1 MISVEGGR
9 KMPCES
15 CGVQFSVFRRKRACS
30 ECERLYCAACLR
42 RGGGMCAP
50 CRALSTRPL
59 VRHSITHLK
68 ARDLQCFLQRQN
80 VSTRGCVEKEELV
93 SLCVSHVNSTA
104 YRRRGTNG
112 NDSRN
117 SGPFTTLK
125 GFTNNINDIINSAF
139 DLRPNSSPQPS
150 NTFSNCYNAGHAHS
164 HAGSAA
170 PHPAQPQPP
179 PRERFTINPGGERDP
194 RVPPEGGGGG
204 GGGGV
209 GGVTHSSSSDSS
221 AGAGGARLDT
231 ADCFEVEDLD
241 DSGWEFVNKPADPLP
256 GDSEVLIAPN
266 MDVPNSAEPPR
277 PQPQPQPQPRERAT
291 TRQSAHL
298 PREARSSSEVPYDR
312 AVERL
317 RAPAP
322 YGSPQRA
329 ASELEL
335 RAETADT
342 TGTDTTS
349 LQDEPMMDQERGS
362 TPAHVTL
369 DSIADERALE
379 ALSVRQLKELLARN
393 RVEFR
398 GCLERRD
405 LLARATTLYRDHLK
419 YKDEIEALPLEECCK
434 ICMAAPLECVL
445 LECGHIA
452 ACTRCAKQ
460 LAECPICRQ
469 YVVRAVRFFRS

>member
-1 MISVEGGR
+1 
-9 KMPCES
+9 MPCES

-59 VRHSITHLK
+59 VRHSIAHLK

-93 SLCVSHVNSTA
+93 SLCVTHVNSMA

-139 DLRPNSSPQPS
+139 DLRPNATPQPS
-150 NTFSNCYNAGHAHS
+150 NTYSACYNAGHAHS

-170 PHPAQPQPP
+170 PQPAQPPQPQPP
-179 PRERFTINPGGERDP
+179 PRERFTVNPGGERDP
-194 RVPPEGGGGG
+194 REGAGAGGDEGGGEGG
-204 GGGGV
+204 I
-209 GGVTHSSSSDSS
+209 THSSSSSS
-221 AGAGGARLDT
+221 GASAGGARLDT

-266 MDVPNSAEPPR
+266 TDVPAPPEAPR
-277 PQPQPQPQPRERAT
+277 PQPQPQPRERAA
-291 TRQSAHL
+291 TRQSAAA
-298 PREARSSSEVPYDR
+298 RDVRSSSEVPYDR
-312 AVERL
+312 ATERL

-335 RAETADT
+335 RSESADT
-342 TGTDTTS
+342 ASDSTS
-349 LQDEPMMDQERGS
+349 LQDEPMMDQERES
-362 TPAHVTL
+362 TPAAVTL
-369 DSIADERALE
+369 ESIADERALS

-405 LLARATTLYRDHLK
+405 LLARATTLYRDHIK
-419 YKDEIEALPLEECCK
+419 YKDG
-434 ICMAAPLECVL
+434 M
-445 LECGHIA
+445 
-452 ACTRCAKQ
+452 
-460 LAECPICRQ
+460 CR
-469 YVVRAVRFFRS
+469 YSS